1 MSKEFYK
8 RFRPRNL
15 KGVVG
20 QESAI
25 AILEGLIEKDKVPHV
40 LILSGPSGCGKTT
53 IARILKTTLDCGD
66 ADFQEVNAADT
77 RGIDTVREIRKH
89 MGLRPISGECRIWLI
104 DEAHKLT
111 NDAQNGLLK
120 ILEDTP
126 KHVYFMLCTTDPQ
139 KLIRTIHTRGTELK
153 LKGVVPLAMEK
164 LLCDIIEREKL
175 SVGED
180 VVASV
185 IDAAEGSA
193 RKALVILEQVSGL
206 DGDKAQLAAVAS
218 TTYTRELAFDLARL
232 LVTGQNI
239 GWADVAKILRAIKEE
254 DAEGI
259 RYCIIGYAR
268 SCMVGGEGKP
278 PNIKLGERAFKI
290 IDIFGR
296 NFFDSKHAGL
306 AAACWEAVFK

>member
-1 MSKEFYK
+1 
-8 RFRPRNL
+8 
-15 KGVVG
+15 
-20 QESAI
+20 
-25 AILEGLIEKDKVPHV
+25 
-40 LILSGPSGCGKTT
+40 LSGPSGCGKTT
-53 IARILKTTLDCGD
+53 IARILKSTLDCGD

-259 RYCIIGYAR
+259 RYCILGYAR
-268 SCMVGGEGKP
+268 SCMVGADGKP
-278 PNIKLGERAFKI
+278 PNVKLGERAFKI